1 MENNELIESF
11 FEDMRKADQNLD
23 VPPFPE
29 TKTRKTNWFIPVGVA
44 ASLMLAGFL
53 FFEKE
58 TEIKTPAEVII
69 ITLEQ
74 GPNHEQQFKI
84 EESTYLETWE
94 SSTSSL
100 LTEF

>member
-1 MENNELIESF
+1 MENDELIEGF

-23 VPPFPE
+23 VPAFPE
-29 TKTRKTNWFIPVGVA
+29 TKNRKINWFIPVGIA
-44 ASLMLAGFL
+44 ASLFLAGFL
-53 FFEKE
+53 FYEKE
-58 TEIKTPAEVII
+58 PEVKAPAEVII

-74 GPNHEQQFKI
+74 GPDHKQQFKI

>member
-1 MENNELIESF
+1 MENNKLIESF
-11 FEDMRKADQNLD
+11 FEDMRKADQSLD
-23 VPPFPE
+23 VAAFPE

-44 ASLMLAGFL
+44 ASFMLAGFL

-58 TEIKTPAEVII
+58 PEVKAPAEVII

-74 GPNHEQQFKI
+74 GPNHKQQFKI